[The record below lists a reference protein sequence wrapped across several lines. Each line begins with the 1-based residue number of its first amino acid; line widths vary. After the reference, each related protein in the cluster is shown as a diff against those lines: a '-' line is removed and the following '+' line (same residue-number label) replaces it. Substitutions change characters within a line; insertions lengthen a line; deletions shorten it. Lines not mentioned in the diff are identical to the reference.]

1 VTRHGADE
9 SRFARIF
16 GKRTAES
23 ADGLAQRAV
32 GYNDIAPDA
41 IEDLPPMYRLMTTLD
56 QKDKEIE
63 ITGDERQ
70 FTSIADEQPPAG

>member
-1 VTRHGADE
+1 
-9 SRFARIF
+9 
-16 GKRTAES
+16 
-23 ADGLAQRAV
+23 
-32 GYNDIAPDA
+32 
-41 IEDLPPMYRLMTTLD
+41 MYRLMTTLD